1 MFLARLPWRIKKMN
15 KAVRPEIK
23 YILKSART
31 GRATV
36 AVNVRESPIAY
47 YFSRGWIDEYQRD
60 AGEIFRDLW
69 EGSLIGTR
77 AINWE
82 SVYGARAKEGLK
94 PQQAEA
100 LHELKRVLRHTNKVG
115 RALLISVCGEGRAV
129 TEFEEEAGWRK
140 RHGIER
146 LREALDDVAECRGL
160 ITRKLRNVT

>member
-1 MFLARLPWRIKKMN
+1 MN
-15 KAVRPEIK
+15 NPTRPEIK

-36 AVNVRESPIAY
+36 ALNVRESPITY
-47 YFSRGWIDEYQRD
+47 YYTRGWIDGHQRD
-60 AGEIFRDLW
+60 AGEIFRDVW
-69 EGSLIGTR
+69 EAALIGNK

-82 SVYGARAKEGLK
+82 TIYGVSAKEDLK
-94 PQQAEA
+94 PKQAEA
-100 LHELKRVLRHTNKVG
+100 MHELRRILRHTNKVG

-160 ITRKLRNVT
+160 ITRRLSPLGK